1 MQNPEKYYNPDREPD
16 LRKTG
21 RHKTPRRDLA
31 PGEAN
36 RWSVTEMWDIHHE
49 IARMLLI
56 GWKNVDIAKKLDVS
70 AVMVSAVR
78 NSPVVQEKLA
88 LMHKS
93 RDADAIDVAKEIKD
107 FAPVAL
113 NLLKDIVEGDGDGE
127 QASIGLRGG
136 MAKDLLDRAGHGAI
150 QKSMGLVGHLT
161 AEDIEGLK
169 KRAGMQVEKPL
180 PETTPEI

>member
-1 MQNPEKYYNPDREPD
+1 MTNPEKYYNPDRGLD
-16 LRKTG
+16 LRRQKDPG
-21 RHKTPRRDLA
+21 QARHW
-31 PGEAN
+31 N
-36 RWSVTEMWDIHHE
+36 VTEMWDIHHE

-70 AVMVSAVR
+70 ATMVSEVR

-88 LMHKS
+88 LMHRA

-113 NLLKDIVEGDGDGE
+113 NILKDVTEATGEFDG
-127 QASIGLRGG
+127 ASPGLR
-136 MAKDLLDRAGHGAI
+136 AKTAESMLDRAGHGAV

-161 AEDIEGLK
+161 AEDIEAIK
-169 KRAGMQVEKPL
+169 KRAFGQAEKPL
-180 PETTPEI
+180 PEASPEI